1 MIMKGETDEEIRE
14 EKGQRAKGLGKLY
27 RGISQ
32 ESLTF
37 SLKPRPFILTL
48 PRRTLSAY
56 IQLKTGKGYL
66 RSHLKRINK
75 TASNRCFRCSSRQ
88 QQDTKH
94 LLLECK
100 AYRKQRRQLRNALY
114 GHPPTLHMLFY
125 TTRGQKA
132 LKTFLATTEI
142 CTAQWMRS
150 GGQVEA

>member
-1 MIMKGETDEEIRE
+1 MRE
-14 EKGQRAKGLGKLY
+14 DSGQKAKGLGKLY

-32 ESLTF
+32 KSLTF
-37 SLKPRPFILTL
+37 SIKPKPTILTL

-75 TASNRCFRCSSRQ
+75 TADRCFRCSSRQ

-94 LLLECK
+94 LLLECR
-100 AYRKQRRQLRNALY
+100 AYGKQRRQLRNALY
-114 GHPPTLHMLFY
+114 GHPLTLHILFC
-125 TTRGQKA
+125 TTRRQKA

-142 CTAQWMRS
+142 CTAQWMIS